1 MASEL
6 ENVREQSLLI
16 ENDFVNRQL
25 KVLGEEEE
33 AINKQILDLKT
44 KYEIEIVKLQNSVS
58 NLTIEKQEN
67 LMVIEELERMLEIGQ
82 RRAEQIEAQTQTECQ
97 TLKAQY
103 YNSLAD
109 DLDDQSDYSEENEA
123 RSFSQ

>member
-1 MASEL
+1 MENQLQEVNKVQAEMASEL

-44 KYEIEIVKLQNSVS
+44 KYEIEIVKL
-58 NLTIEKQEN
+58 
-67 LMVIEELERMLEIGQ
+67 
-82 RRAEQIEAQTQTECQ
+82 
-97 TLKAQY
+97 
-103 YNSLAD
+103 
-109 DLDDQSDYSEENEA
+109 
-123 RSFSQ
+123 

>member
-1 MASEL
+1 LENQLQEVNKVQAEMASEL

-44 KYEIEIVKLQNSVS
+44 KYEIEIVKL
-58 NLTIEKQEN
+58 
-67 LMVIEELERMLEIGQ
+67 
-82 RRAEQIEAQTQTECQ
+82 
-97 TLKAQY
+97 
-103 YNSLAD
+103 
-109 DLDDQSDYSEENEA
+109 
-123 RSFSQ
+123 

>member
-6 ENVREQSLLI
+6 ENAREQSLLI

-44 KYEIEIVKLQNSVS
+44 KYEIEIVKL
-58 NLTIEKQEN
+58 
-67 LMVIEELERMLEIGQ
+67 
-82 RRAEQIEAQTQTECQ
+82 
-97 TLKAQY
+97 
-103 YNSLAD
+103 
-109 DLDDQSDYSEENEA
+109 
-123 RSFSQ
+123 